1 MKNIEEI
8 TNEQRIALIKLA
20 VIGAVVQ
27 VATSIEFSTE
37 QDELICS
44 ILDEQSQIL
53 KGAELTNGNA
63 EGIINA
69 VKDLLAFIDKL
80 PKE

>member
-1 MKNIEEI
+1 MKDAVQMN
-8 TNEQRIALIKLA
+8 NEQRIALIKLA
-20 VIGAVVQ
+20 VIGAMGQ
-27 VATSIEFSTE
+27 VSTSIEFSTK
-37 QDELICS
+37 QDELLCS

-53 KGAELTNGNA
+53 KGAKLINGDA
-63 EGIINA
+63 EGIVNA

>member
-1 MKNIEEI
+1 MKYFTNKI
-8 TNEQRIALIKLA
+8 TS
-20 VIGAVVQ
+20 Q
-27 VATSIEFSTE
+27 VFGYTSVEVAQQYNDDFDNLVEMT
-37 QDELICS
+37 
-44 ILDEQSQIL
+44 DEQSQIL

>member
-1 MKNIEEI
+1 MKDVVQM

-20 VIGAVVQ
+20 VISAVGQ
-27 VATSIEFSTE
+27 ASTSIEFSTE
-37 QDELICS
+37 QDELLCS

-53 KGAELTNGNA
+53 KGAKLTNGDA
-63 EGIINA
+63 EGIVNA